1 MGRLQRI
8 LPPFIYDRFVNL
20 NNGSLPLK
28 NHGWKGNF
36 KSWQDAQKA
45 SKGYDSDA
53 ILQKVRQSSLSVKN
67 GDFAYERDSVLFAN
81 IQYNWPLLSAL
92 LQSMATHNGELKI
105 VDFGGS
111 LGSTYRAYKDILL
124 KSGKVTWVV
133 VEQKHFVDVGKKE
146 FEDDHLK
153 FEYSL
158 QKAVEKFHPN
168 TILLSSVLQYLDSPY
183 ELVNEIKQYSFNK
196 IIIDRTAFI
205 DDNERITVQQV
216 PEEIYTASYPCRF
229 FNEKDFI
236 AALSGQY
243 EIMFDFDSFCDPK
256 FTADDGKKLYWKGFY
271 LNQKR

>member
-8 LPPFIYDRFVNL
+8 LPPFIYDRFVNSKDG
-20 NNGSLPLK
+20 NMPLK
-28 NHGWKGNF
+28 NHGWKGNY

-45 SKGYDSDA
+45 SKGYNSDA

-92 LQSMATHNGELKI
+92 LQSLATQSGELKI

-124 KSGKVTWVV
+124 KTGMVTWVV
-133 VEQKHFVDVGKKE
+133 VEQKHFVEIGKKE
-146 FEDDHLK
+146 FEDENLK

-158 QKAVEKFHPN
+158 QEAVEKFHPN
-168 TILLSSVLQYLDSPY
+168 TILLSSVLQYLDRPY
-183 ELVNEIKQYSFNK
+183 ELVNEIRQISFNK

-205 DDNERITVQQV
+205 DDSERITVQQV
-216 PEEIYTASYPCRF
+216 PEEIYPASYPCRF
-229 FNEKDFI
+229 FNEKDFMGT
-236 AALSGQY
+236 LSNQY
-243 EIMFDFDSFCDPK
+243 EIMFDFESFCDPN
-256 FTADDGKKLYWKGFY
+256 FVTEDDKKLYWKGFY
-271 LNQKR
+271 LSQK